1 MTTLILDTYTPAK
14 HLPAHVTHDGMELL
28 EANLSK
34 CHDNGSLFVEIGN
47 DLESTGL
54 DLSNFLNANF
64 LGVLDQAI
72 EEECEYIHFYI

>member
-54 DLSNFLNANF
+54 DS
-64 LGVLDQAI
+64 
-72 EEECEYIHFYI
+72 